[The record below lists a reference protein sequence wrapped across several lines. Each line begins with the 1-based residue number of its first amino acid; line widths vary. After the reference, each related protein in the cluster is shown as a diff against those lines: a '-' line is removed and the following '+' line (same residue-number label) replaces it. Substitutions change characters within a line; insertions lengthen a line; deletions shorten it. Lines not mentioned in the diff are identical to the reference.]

1 MTQYPSGGG
10 SPRDAR
16 GLCGVYQ
23 ADGSP
28 LSPARP
34 WDRRARSR
42 RRRRRSCRPAKAGSP
57 RQRERDRWPLSGPR
71 MSLERADH
79 DDDDQR
85 RGPSTAA
92 PHTPG
97 ASSTVDG
104 DRPAPSVRATPVRR
118 DLPDRVRR
126 PGAHLSVPRKARASV
141 LHVRPAGSPRGA
153 ARGSAACELACAL
166 GDLSSARKSI
176 VWVSERAKPRAERR
190 SGWSASS
197 AFARR
202 RRDRGRE
209 RGRRAPVEVGATNVT
224 LGERDGVDL
233 PRVIGSGL
241 ELDGERIQLS
251 AFTSDGGADRSF
263 GRIAQ
268 PSRRR

>member
-34 WDRRARSR
+34 WDRRARGR

-57 RQRERDRWPLSGPR
+57 RQRERDRWPLSGPC

-85 RGPSTAA
+85 RGPSIAA

-126 PGAHLSVPRKARASV
+126 PGAHLSIPREARASV

-153 ARGSAACELACAL
+153 ARGSAACELACSL
-166 GDLSSARKSI
+166 EDSSARKSI
-176 VWVSERAKPRAERR
+176 VWVSERAKPRAVDGSDLVGKHAR
-190 SGWSASS
+190 SRAGDGDLRA
-197 AFARR
+197 
-202 RRDRGRE
+202 E
-209 RGRRAPVEVGATNVT
+209 RGRLSTGRSRGDD
-224 LGERDGVDL
+224 DGGV
-233 PRVIGSGL
+233 SAASSSH
-241 ELDGERIQLS
+241 GERIELS

-263 GRIAQ
+263 GRIAR